1 MYDHLNYFRTVASTL
16 KEFIHTPHETVFHR
30 VRSIAS
36 LEEFLF
42 SQKIIKKIPHLLVM
56 DRADSRLQDAL
67 SDNRLVKSFYSF
79 YIVAHA
85 PMDDFDTIETVN
97 QSVKSILHKILSKMI
112 HDKQNYL
119 FGMQLLD
126 ADSIVYSSIGPIG
139 DNFIGVEC
147 SFTIA
152 ETIPLAFDL
161 SDWLI

>member
-1 MYDHLNYFRTVASTL
+1 MYDHVNYFRTVASTL
-16 KEFIHTPHETVFHR
+16 KEFVHTPHETVFHR

-56 DRADSRLQDAL
+56 DRTDSRLQDAL
-67 SDNRLVKSFYSF
+67 SDNRLAKSFYSF
-79 YIVAHA
+79 YIVAHG

-119 FGMQLLD
+119 FGMELLD

-147 SFTIA
+147 SFTIT
-152 ETIPLAFDL
+152 EKVPLAFDV
-161 SDWLI
+161 SNWNI